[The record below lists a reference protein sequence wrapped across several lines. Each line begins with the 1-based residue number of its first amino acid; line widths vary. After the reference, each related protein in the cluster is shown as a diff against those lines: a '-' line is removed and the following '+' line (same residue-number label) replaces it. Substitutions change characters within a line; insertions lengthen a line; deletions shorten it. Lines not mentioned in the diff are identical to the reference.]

1 MNVPLNFKI
10 QKETKYKTVQHNH
23 LILPFLSLLFPPAS
37 GSLSIG
43 RSWTKGR
50 I

>member
-23 LILPFLSLLFPPAS
+23 LILPFLSLFSSPRVGLFVD
-37 GSLSIG
+37 
-43 RSWTKGR
+43 RSVLD
-50 I
+50 